1 MAVHGKYKEL
11 VSGNDVETE
20 VKDEEGEDL
29 EPAEGDLLIV
39 QRVLNAQVD
48 VCEE

>member
-11 VSGNDVETE
+11 VNGNDVETE
-20 VKDEEGEDL
+20 VKDEEREDL
-29 EPAEGDLLIV
+29 ELAEVDLLVV
-39 QRVLNAQVD
+39 QRVLTVQVD